1 MKKVFSRWKRSIFKN
16 SKNQIV
22 IFNKDAE
29 SMAEVMGIDLARF
42 SILEQICIISRHES
56 TCKVSCFQKII
67 AQCENTNEIVL
78 VIYLFD
84 KIIERYYEHVRMANL
99 N

>member
-1 MKKVFSRWKRSIFKN
+1 MKSIIQRLTKRIFKN
-16 SKNQIV
+16 SRNQIV
-22 IFNKDAE
+22 IVKKDAE
-29 SMAEVMGIDLARF
+29 SMAEAMGIDQARF
-42 SILEQICIISRHES
+42 SVLEQICILSRHES

-84 KIIERYYEHVRMANL
+84 KILERYYEHVRMAHL